1 MSLFPVV
8 QNHLQHHHFT
18 FKEGIRS
25 VRNTTSMCT
34 ILQTPFSKL
43 GNTLK
48 NIFLFKT
55 VKCKLQYLNIINRY
69 KTLSSVSRHTTHKS
83 LRSICPPST
92 MTRPQSGLK
101 ICICIAWVSVSLQ
114 CNKWGRHLLFVN
126 QPCYIPMK
134 NAVRTDTLSQN
145 FTNTVWVSYLSW
157 CLIYPQTQDL
167 QLLIAFWFSFISV
180 HQFRD

>member
-1 MSLFPVV
+1 MVNDFPLSFPTPCHLAFFQAEVMVQGGFNSGGTHQRLPNSYACAKIAKMSLFPVV

-101 ICICIAWVSVSLQ
+101 ICICIA
-114 CNKWGRHLLFVN
+114 
-126 QPCYIPMK
+126 
-134 NAVRTDTLSQN
+134 
-145 FTNTVWVSYLSW
+145 
-157 CLIYPQTQDL
+157 
-167 QLLIAFWFSFISV
+167 
-180 HQFRD
+180 